1 MISAMSYVKV
11 VVGLPLD
18 GPFDYFVPA
27 EFVDKIT
34 PGCRLQVSF
43 GPRKIIAYAVALSTS
58 SRVLKCKSVLKV
70 IDNIPVLDS
79 AMLALTK
86 RLAEHYCCSWGQAIE
101 AALPE
106 ELRNGKVIPEAVLP
120 VPLCGLNRNDAFL
133 IHAGD
138 DVSKWEK
145 YLDYIKEALRDNAS
159 VIVLLAGIGQVMK
172 ARSYIQA
179 NLGLEPELLFRKDR
193 GQLSA
198 WLKIREGKAKL
209 ILGTRS
215 AVFAPAVSLGLII
228 VDEEQDPVYKQ
239 EQVPH
244 YHARDVAL
252 MRGSIVKAR
261 VVLGSLSPS
270 LESFYL
276 AKSNKIKYILVPGRK
291 NFPEIKVL
299 NTRPVFARRDKSKPM
314 FSKYLQDCVYT
325 ALESKKRIL
334 LFLNR
339 RGFATYAACHNC
351 GAALKCPRCNLS
363 LVFHSKENIL
373 GCHHCNFKLV
383 PPRICPSCNAGYIKY
398 SGAGTQK
405 LENALSGVFPAAKII
420 DIDDTAALD
429 LLAGD
434 IYVATSVVFKER
446 DASFALAG
454 VLMIDNSLNRVDLR
468 SAEKVFGLLINLA
481 RLTSERLV
489 IETGFPEHHCLKA
502 IEAQDANI
510 FYNEELKQRRQLGF
524 PPFRH
529 MIILK
534 IRGKDADKAQSA
546 AQELF
551 NELNRE
557 KKSGLRIMSLSP
569 GLPPKL
575 RDYYYWQIL
584 TSASLL
590 KKANAFLK
598 KSLKTSRHSG
608 IIITVDVDP
617 V

>member
-1 MISAMSYVKV
+1 MPYVKV

-18 GPFDYFVPA
+18 GPFDYSVPA
-27 EFVDKIT
+27 EFAGLIT

-43 GPRKIIAYAVALSTS
+43 GPRKIIAYAVAIAKDSQVTN
-58 SRVLKCKSVLKV
+58 CKPVLKV
-70 IDNIPVLDS
+70 IDKIPVLDS

-86 RLAEHYCCSWGQAIE
+86 QLAEHYCCSWGQAIE

-106 ELRNGKVIPEAVLP
+106 EIRNGKCIPEPALP
-120 VPLCGLNRNDAFL
+120 AQASSVNHNDVFL
-133 IHAGD
+133 VHAGD
-138 DVSKWEK
+138 DLAKWEK
-145 YLDYIKEALRDNAS
+145 YLDYIKEALKDNLS

-172 ARSYIQA
+172 ARGFIQA
-179 NLGLEPELLFRKDR
+179 KLGFEPELLFSKDR

-198 WLKIREGKAKL
+198 WQKIREGKAKV

-228 VDEEQDPVYKQ
+228 VDEEQDSVYKQ

-244 YHARDVAL
+244 YHARDAAL
-252 MRGSIVKAR
+252 IRGGIEKAR
-261 VVLGSLSPS
+261 VVLGSLTPS

-276 AKSNKIKYILVPGRK
+276 AKSNKIKYVTVPARK

-299 NTRPVFARRDKSKPM
+299 NTKPVFFKKGQSKPL
-314 FSKYLQDCVYT
+314 FSKYLQDCVYS
-325 ALESKKRIL
+325 ALEAKKRVL

-351 GAALKCPRCNLS
+351 GAALKCPRCNIS
-363 LVFHSKENIL
+363 LVYHSKENIL
-373 GCHHCNFKLV
+373 GCHHCNFKLD

-398 SGAGTQK
+398 SGSGTQK
-405 LENALSGVFPAAKII
+405 LENALSGVFPAAKIVN
-420 DIDDTAALD
+420 IDDKAVLD
-429 LLAGD
+429 LPAGD
-434 IYVATSVVFKER
+434 IYVATSSVFKEA

-468 SAEKVFGLLINLA
+468 SAEKVYGLLINLT

-489 IETGFPEHHCLKA
+489 IETGFPEHHAIKA

-510 FYNEELKQRRQLGF
+510 FYNEELKQRRQLDF

-529 MIILK
+529 LIILK
-534 IRGKDADKAQSA
+534 VRGKNADKARSA
-546 AQELF
+546 AEELF

-557 KKSGLRIMSLSP
+557 KKSGLLVMSLSP

-575 RDYYYWQIL
+575 RDNYYWQIL
-584 TSASLL
+584 ASAGSL
-590 KKANAFLK
+590 KKANVFLK
-598 KSLKTSRHSG
+598 NSLKTSRHSG
-608 IIITVDVDP
+608 IIVTVDVDP

>member
-1 MISAMSYVKV
+1 MSYVKV
-11 VVGLPLD
+11 VVGLPVV
-18 GPFDYFVPA
+18 GPFDYLVPA
-27 EFVDKIT
+27 EFAGLIT

-43 GPRKIIAYAVALSTS
+43 GPRKIIAYAVALSKDS
-58 SRVLKCKSVLKV
+58 LVLNCKPVLKV
-70 IDNIPVLDS
+70 IDSTPVLNS

-86 RLAEHYCCSWGQAIE
+86 QLAEHYCCSWGQAIE

-106 ELRNGKVIPEAVLP
+106 EIRAGKGIPEMLSSAP
-120 VPLCGLNRNDAFL
+120 SGSLNYNDVFL
-133 IHAGD
+133 VHAGD
-138 DVSKWEK
+138 DDSKWEK
-145 YLDYIKEALRDNAS
+145 YLDYIKEALKDNAS
-159 VIVLLAGIGQVMK
+159 VIVLLAGLGQVMK
-172 ARSYIQA
+172 ARAYIQA
-179 NLGLEPELLFRKDR
+179 KLGFEPELLFSKDR

-198 WLKIREGKAKL
+198 WLKIRVGKAKL

-228 VDEEQDPVYKQ
+228 VDEEQDSVYKQ

-244 YHARDVAL
+244 YHARDAAL
-252 MRGSIVKAR
+252 MRGNIEKAR
-261 VVLGSLSPS
+261 VVLGSLTPS

-276 AKSNKIKYILVPGRK
+276 AKKNKIKYILVPGRK

-299 NTRPVFARRDKSKPM
+299 NTSPVFFKKGQSKPL
-314 FSKYLQDCVYT
+314 FSKYLQDCVCT
-325 ALESKKRIL
+325 ALEAKKRVL

-363 LVFHSKENIL
+363 LVYHSKENIL

-420 DIDDTAALD
+420 DIDDKAGLD
-429 LLAGD
+429 LSAGD
-434 IYVATSVVFKER
+434 IFVATSSVFKEA

-468 SAEKVFGLLINLA
+468 SAEKVYGLLINLA
-481 RLTSERLV
+481 RLAGERLV
-489 IETGFPEHHCLKA
+489 IETDFPGHHAIKA

-510 FYNEELKQRRQLGF
+510 FYDEELKQRRQLGF

-529 MIILK
+529 AIILR
-534 IRGKDADKAQSA
+534 IRGKDADKARSA
-546 AQELF
+546 AEELF

-557 KKSGLRIMSLSP
+557 KKSGLLVMSLSP

-575 RDYYYWQIL
+575 RDYFYWQIL
-584 TSASLL
+584 TSAGSL

-608 IIITVDVDP
+608 IIVTVDVDP